1 MALTPISSSIAPT
14 RVQPVEGGAARAAQR
29 AFFNAALGNV
39 GAPAPSQPVA
49 AVAPTAAPQQAHRQ
63 IQTQAPAQTDAPET
77 TRPYRPG
84 SRLDIRV

>member
-14 RVQPVEGGAARAAQR
+14 RVQPVEGGPARAAQR

-39 GAPAPSQPVA
+39 GAPTPPQPVA
-49 AVAPTAAPQQAHRQ
+49 AVAASQPAQRQ
-63 IQTQAPAQTDAPET
+63 IQSQVQAQAEPPDPART
-77 TRPYRPG
+77 YRPG